1 MQIFALPALPEPWA
15 DPHLS
20 ASMAASLL
28 AQGRYGL
35 WGMGAQGEGGYAL
48 VHAPEGMP
56 AELLT
61 LWVPEAC
68 RGKGHAKAL
77 LRHVLGTLS
86 QPLLLEVRTSNAA
99 ARRTTRGLC
108 DEVCGCMCVCVLVS
122 LARKSDIEAE
132 PLPIPSL
139 DALALL
145 ASAGA
150 CCQSAV
156 SGNHAC
162 DTCSHSGTD
171 TN

>member
-68 RGKGHAKAL
+68 RGKGNAKAL
-77 LRHVLGTLS
+77 LRHVLGTLG
-86 QPLLLEVRTSNAA
+86 QPLLLEVRASNAA
-99 ARRTTRGLC
+99 ARGLYA
-108 DEVCGCMCVCVLVS
+108 S
-122 LARKSDIEAE
+122 LGGTQIHVRPGYYPATEDKPAE
-132 PLPIPSL
+132 
-139 DALALL
+139 DALVLRL
-145 ASAGA
+145 
-150 CCQSAV
+150 QPR
-156 SGNHAC
+156 
-162 DTCSHSGTD
+162 
-171 TN
+171 